1 MISGIGILVRAEWW
15 TMLLG
20 SAVFSSAILL
30 LFWDG
35 SMQPIVKQRVIG
47 FLISMITLLALLWF
61 KRSTFAF

>member
-1 MISGIGILVRAEWW
+1 
-15 TMLLG
+15 MLLS

-61 KRSTFAF
+61 KRSTFAL